1 MTEKRFKG
9 YVNNSPHLKIRKKDS
24 SVNYMYIK
32 EGNKENPCNCQFA
45 NTSLGGKHEEAG

>member
-1 MTEKRFKG
+1 MTQKRFKG

-24 SVNYMYIK
+24 SVNDTYIK

-45 NTSLGGKHEEAG
+45 NASLGGKHDEAG